1 MNKKMKS
8 TFVVL
13 TTLAFLMA
21 VLPMVYADVC
31 VGESCNADINL
42 TIGNTA
48 PTINYVEPVSAITLN
63 GGTTKVVTVVF
74 NATDENGYA
83 DLNFAT
89 AQVNLSKGGETT
101 RTSSSCGAIQNAT
114 SESTISCVVTMQF
127 YDSAGADWVVTAS
140 ISDGSSSATNDT
152 TTATVNSLDYVTS
165 DTTQV
170 GWASATLGANDVE
183 ADNTITLT
191 NGGNQNYAVMNVK
204 GQNAVGQVF
213 SDVINAN
220 KFSVDNVTGATSGQ
234 FYMISNTN
242 VDVSAKLSLNTHS
255 ASSTEEIFFYVDV
268 PNGIRADN
276 YLSSSAWAIAL
287 S

>member
-1 MNKKMKS
+1 MKS

-13 TTLAFLMA
+13 TTLVFLMA
-21 VLPMVYADVC
+21 VLPMVYAGEC
-31 VGESCNADINL
+31 VGQSCDADINL

-89 AQVNLSKGGETT
+89 AVVNLSKGGEAT

-114 SESTISCVVTMQF
+114 KESTLSCVVTMQF
-127 YDSAGADWVVTAS
+127 YDSAGADWVVTAYVK
-140 ISDGSSSATNDT
+140 DKTGVGVANDT

-191 NGGNQNYAVMNVK
+191 NGGNNDYATMNMK
-204 GQNAVGQVF
+204 GQNAQGVAY

-220 KFSVDNVTGATSGQ
+220 KFSVSDLTAQTSGQ
-234 FYMISNTN
+234 IYMISNTN
-242 VDVSAKLSLNTHS
+242 VDVSSILNLATHG
-255 ASSTEEIFFYVDV
+255 ASVSKAIYFYVDV
-268 PNGIRADN
+268 PSGIRADN
-276 YLSSSAWAIAL
+276 YLSTSAWAIAL